1 MHYARALIN
10 EPDEIIV
17 ELEIMHLALY
27 ANLLDALC
35 PGINKRTGR
44 NHSRAGD
51 NASRTVCKFTLVHFE
66 TGNSSDALYVPY
78 WLLSRSMSLVL
89 ARSGSMSLVLARSEV
104 ELRELNIKALQTGKP
119 GQTNYDLTARRP

>member
-1 MHYARALIN
+1 MIC
-10 EPDEIIV
+10 
-17 ELEIMHLALY
+17 
-27 ANLLDALC
+27 LLDALC

-89 ARSGSMSLVLARSEV
+89 ARSKV